1 MAFSCTIKPA
11 DSFECEHVEIL
22 EPEKRNLRRVCDDIS
37 LDIFLV
43 AIVELAER
51 FTYRSI
57 TAPMQNYIQHG
68 SDDVLHHGALGLGQK
83 VATGI
88 SYFFVGWCYLTPIF
102 GAVVADSYLGRFKT
116 IFIGT
121 GLSVCGVLVLFVT
134 SLPPSLEC
142 GGGLP
147 GLMLALILIGLGC
160 GGIKS
165 NVGPLIAEQYSMRTE
180 RVKTLPSGEKVIV
193 DSNVTVQTVYARY
206 YWIINIGALSVIP
219 ASWLE
224 LKVDFWAAF
233 MMPLC
238 LWLLAIVALV
248 AGRKKYVVQ
257 QPHGSAVTK
266 AARVLWIS
274 LKNNGN
280 MDAARPFAMQ
290 ATGAVVC
297 WDDTFV
303 DELKR
308 ALVACRVFPI
318 FWLCNGQANNNLVSQ
333 GSSLKTYGMPHDMMG
348 LFNPLTI
355 LIAVPVFERLVNPA
369 LRRFHIPFKPI
380 SRMTT
385 GFVAIAFAIAVAAI
399 IQQLIYQSPPS
410 HVSILLQI
418 PVYSLIGLSEFFAS
432 LSGMEYAYTKAPRS
446 MRSIVSAL
454 FLLTCTIGSTVGI
467 TLSPVS
473 VDPKVLVEYA
483 SLSIT
488 MFATAIVFY
497 FCFRKYNQTEE
508 RMNMIGGTSKE
519 ESRKSSVEDIH
530 DLCELEKQ

>member
-1 MAFSCTIKPA
+1 MKPT
-11 DSFECEHVEIL
+11 DSFECEHVEML
-22 EPEKRNLRRVCDDIS
+22 EPEKRCLRRVCDDIS

-43 AIVELAER
+43 ALVELAER

-68 SDDVLHHGALGLGQK
+68 RDDVLHHGALGLGQK

-88 SYFFVGWCYLTPIF
+88 SYFFVGWCYLAPIF

-116 IFIGT
+116 IFLGT
-121 GLSVCGVLVLFVT
+121 GLSVCGVLVLLLT
-134 SLPPSLEC
+134 SLPPSLEH

-180 RVKTLPSGEKVIV
+180 RVKTLPSGEMVIV
-193 DSNVTVQTVYARY
+193 DPNITVQTVYARY
-206 YWIINIGALSVIP
+206 YWVINIGALSIIP

-266 AARVLWIS
+266 AIRVLWIS

-280 MDAARPFAMQ
+280 MDAARPFVME
-290 ATGAVVC
+290 ATGTPVC
-297 WDDTFV
+297 WDNTFV

-308 ALVACRVFPI
+308 ALVACRVFLLYPI

-333 GSSLKTYGMPHDMMG
+333 ASSLKTYGMPHDMMG
-348 LFNPLTI
+348 LFNPLAI
-355 LIAVPVFERLVNPA
+355 LIAVPLFERLINPA
-369 LRRFHIPFKPI
+369 LRRFDIPFKPI

-385 GFVAIAFAIAVAAI
+385 GFVAIAFAIAIAAI
-399 IQQLIYQSPPS
+399 IQQLIYQSPPFQ
-410 HVSILLQI
+410 VSILLQI
-418 PVYSLIGLSEFFAS
+418 PVYALIGLSEFFAS

-454 FLLTCTIGSTVGI
+454 FLLTCTIGSTVGV

-483 SLSIT
+483 FLSIT
-488 MFATAIVFY
+488 MFATAVVFY
-497 FCFRKYNQTEE
+497 FCFRRYNQMEE
-508 RMNMIGGTSKE
+508 SMNMIGETSKE
-519 ESRKSSVEDIH
+519 GSRKSSVEDIH
-530 DLCELEKQ
+530 DLCQLEKQ

>member
-1 MAFSCTIKPA
+1 MAFSCTIKPT
-11 DSFECEHVEIL
+11 DSFECEHVEIP
-22 EPEKRNLRRVCDDIS
+22 EPEKRDLRRVCDDIS

-68 SDDVLHHGALGLGQK
+68 RDDVLHHGALGLGQK

-88 SYFFVGWCYLTPIF
+88 SYFFVGWCYLAPIF

-116 IFIGT
+116 IFLGT
-121 GLSVCGVLVLFVT
+121 GLSVCGVSVLFVT
-134 SLPPSLEC
+134 SLPPSLEH
-142 GGGLP
+142 GVGLP

-160 GGIKS
+160 G
-165 NVGPLIAEQYSMRTE
+165 E
-180 RVKTLPSGEKVIV
+180 RVKTLQSGEMVIV
-193 DSNVTVQTVYARY
+193 DPNITVQTVYARY
-206 YWIINIGALSVIP
+206 YWVINIGALSIIP

-266 AARVLWIS
+266 AIRVLWIS
-274 LKNNGN
+274 LKNNCN
-280 MDAARPFAMQ
+280 MDAARPFAME
-290 ATGAVVC
+290 ATGAHVC

-308 ALVACRVFPI
+308 ALVACRVFLLYPI

-333 GSSLKTYGMPHDMMG
+333 ASSLKTYGMPHDMMG

-355 LIAVPVFERLVNPA
+355 LIAVPLFERLINPA
-369 LRRFHIPFKPI
+369 LRRFGIPFKPI

-385 GFVAIAFAIAVAAI
+385 GFVAIAFAIAIAAI

-410 HVSILLQI
+410 HVSILLQV
-418 PVYSLIGLSEFFAS
+418 PVYALIGLSEFFAS

-467 TLSPVS
+467 TLSSVS

-483 SLSIT
+483 CLSIT
-488 MFATAIVFY
+488 MFATAVVFY
-497 FCFRKYNQTEE
+497 FCFRKYNQMEE
-508 RMNMIGGTSKE
+508 SMNMIGETSKE
-519 ESRKSSVEDIH
+519 GSRKSSVEDIH
-530 DLCELEKQ
+530 DLCQLEKQ

>member
-1 MAFSCTIKPA
+1 MKPS
-11 DSFECEHVEIL
+11 DSFECEHVEVS
-22 EPEKRNLRRVCDDIS
+22 EWEKTNLRRVCDDIS

-51 FTYRSI
+51 FTHRSI

-68 SDDVLHHGALGLGQK
+68 RDDILHHGALGLGQK

-88 SYFFVGWCYLTPIF
+88 SYFFVGWCYLAPIF

-116 IFIGT
+116 ILLGT
-121 GLSVCGVLVLFVT
+121 GLSVCGVLVLFIT
-134 SLPPSLEC
+134 SLPPSLDH

-180 RVKTLPSGEKVIV
+180 RVKTLQSGEKVIV
-193 DSNVTVQTVYARY
+193 DPNITVQTVYARY
-206 YWIINIGALSVIP
+206 YWIINIGALSIIP

-248 AGRKKYVVQ
+248 AGLVQ

-266 AARVLWIS
+266 AIRVLWIS
-274 LKNNGN
+274 LKNGD
-280 MDAARPFAMQ
+280 MDAARPFAME
-290 ATGAVVC
+290 ATGAPVC

-308 ALVACRVFPI
+308 ALVACRVFLLFPI

-333 GSSLKTYGMPHDMMG
+333 ASSLKTYGMPHDMMG
-348 LFNPLTI
+348 LFNPLTV
-355 LIAVPVFERLVNPA
+355 LAAVPLFERIINPA

-385 GFVAIAFAIAVAAI
+385 GFVAIAFAIAIAAG
-399 IQQLIYQSPPS
+399 IQQLIYHSPPS
-410 HVSILLQI
+410 HVSIFLQI
-418 PVYSLIGLSEFFAS
+418 PVYSLIGLAEFFAS
-432 LSGMEYAYTKAPRS
+432 LSGMEYAYTKAPTS

-454 FLLTCTIGSTVGI
+454 FLLTCTIGSTLGI
-467 TLSPVS
+467 TLSTVS

-483 SLSIT
+483 SLSVT
-488 MFATAIVFY
+488 MFATAVLFY
-497 FCFRKYNQTEE
+497 FCFRKYNRMEE
-508 RMNMIGGTSKE
+508 SMNMIGDTSKE
-519 ESRKSSVEDIH
+519 DSSRSSED
-530 DLCELEKQ
+530 DLSQVEKQ

>member
-1 MAFSCTIKPA
+1 MKPT
-11 DSFECEHVEIL
+11 DSFECEHVEML
-22 EPEKRNLRRVCDDIS
+22 VPEKRCLRRVCDDIS

-43 AIVELAER
+43 AVVELAER

-68 SDDVLHHGALGLGQK
+68 RGDVLHHGALGLGQK

-88 SYFFVGWCYLTPIF
+88 SYFFVGWCYLAPIF

-116 IFIGT
+116 IFLGT
-121 GLSVCGVLVLFVT
+121 GLSVCGVLVLLLT
-134 SLPPSLEC
+134 SLPPSLEH

-180 RVKTLPSGEKVIV
+180 RVKTLPSGEMVIV
-193 DSNVTVQTVYARY
+193 DPNITVQTVYARY
-206 YWIINIGALSVIP
+206 YWVINIGALSIIP

-266 AARVLWIS
+266 AIRVLWIS

-280 MDAARPFAMQ
+280 MDAARPFAME
-290 ATGAVVC
+290 ATGTPVC
-297 WDDTFV
+297 WDNTFV

-308 ALVACRVFPI
+308 ALVACRVFLLYPI
-318 FWLCNGQANNNLVSQ
+318 FWLCNGQANNNLPRPSQ
-333 GSSLKTYGMPHDMMG
+333 LFERLLTFIVG
-348 LFNPLTI
+348 LFNPLAI
-355 LIAVPVFERLVNPA
+355 LIAVPLFERLINPA
-369 LRRFHIPFKPI
+369 LRRFDIPFKPI

-385 GFVAIAFAIAVAAI
+385 GFVAIAFAIAIAAI

-410 HVSILLQI
+410 RVSILLQI
-418 PVYSLIGLSEFFAS
+418 PVYALIGLSEFFAS

-454 FLLTCTIGSTVGI
+454 FLLTCTIGSTVGV

-483 SLSIT
+483 FLSIT
-488 MFATAIVFY
+488 MFATAVVFY
-497 FCFRKYNQTEE
+497 FCFRRYNQMEE
-508 RMNMIGGTSKE
+508 SMNMIGETSKE
-519 ESRKSSVEDIH
+519 GSRKSSVEDIH
-530 DLCELEKQ
+530 DLCRLEKQ

>member
-1 MAFSCTIKPA
+1 M
-11 DSFECEHVEIL
+11 V
-22 EPEKRNLRRVCDDIS
+22 VMMY
-37 LDIFLV
+37 
-43 AIVELAER
+43 
-51 FTYRSI
+51 FT
-57 TAPMQNYIQHG
+57 TVPW
-68 SDDVLHHGALGLGQK
+68 DC
-83 VATGI
+83 
-88 SYFFVGWCYLTPIF
+88 YFFVGWCYLAPIF

-116 IFIGT
+116 IFLGA
-121 GLSVCGVLVLFVT
+121 GLSVCGVLVLFIT
-134 SLPPSLEC
+134 SLSPSLEH

-147 GLMLALILIGLGC
+147 GLMLALVLIGLGC

-165 NVGPLIAEQYSMRTE
+165 NVGPLIAEQHSMRTE
-180 RVKTLPSGEKVIV
+180 RVKSLQSGEKVIV
-193 DSNVTVQTVYARY
+193 DPNVTVQTVYARY
-206 YWIINIGALSVIP
+206 YRIINIGALSIIP

-248 AGRKKYVVQ
+248 VALKKYVIK

-266 AARVLWIS
+266 AVRVLWIS

-280 MDAARPFAMQ
+280 IDAARPFAME
-290 ATGAVVC
+290 ASGVAVC

-308 ALVACRVFPI
+308 ALVACRVFLLYPI

-333 GSSLKTYGMPHDMMG
+333 ASSLKTYRIPHDMIG

-355 LIAVPVFERLVNPA
+355 LIAVPLFERLINPA

-385 GFVAIAFAIAVAAI
+385 GFVAIAFATAIAAV
-399 IQQLIYQSPPS
+399 IQQWLPQ
-410 HVSILLQI
+410 
-418 PVYSLIGLSEFFAS
+418 FFAS
-432 LSGMEYAYTKAPRS
+432 PSGMEYAYTKAPRS

-473 VDPKVLVEYA
+473 VEPKVLVEYA
-483 SLSIT
+483 SLSVT
-488 MFATAIVFY
+488 MFATAIVFF

-508 RMNMIGGTSKE
+508 SMNMIGDTSKE
-519 ESRKSSVEDIH
+519 ELTELSVEDIN
-530 DLCELEKQ
+530 DLCRLEKH